1 MSRNCPDNAV
11 VKSQGQGPP
20 GTSTF
25 NVEPVSLVETDSEE
39 GAEVL
44 DSLPLGAMFFGDPE
58 RLTSARPWPI
68 DEWRLH
74 YPYWDEPHILAR
86 EHLGDCYAMVVDAI
100 LTLESPFPGDDL
112 YDSSDLRPELR
123 FFV

>member
-1 MSRNCPDNAV
+1 MSRNCHDNAV

-44 DSLPLGAMFFGDPE
+44 DSLPLGTMFFGDPE
-58 RLTSARPWPI
+58 RLTSTWPWPI

-74 YPYWDEPHILAR
+74 YPYCPTRQRDPRL
-86 EHLGDCYAMVVDAI
+86 C
-100 LTLESPFPGDDL
+100 PQ
-112 YDSSDLRPELR
+112 
-123 FFV
+123 